1 MRTGYLMLP
10 EIPCID
16 ASNYRQLPICIQEV
30 AVMSIQQD
38 HISRKSLRV
47 IEYGGLFIITIA
59 TLVAGFQEIM
69 HMVNVGKV
77 TLADLLLLFL
87 YLEVIAMVSVYLE
100 SGKLPIRMPI
110 YIAIV
115 ALARYL
121 TLDIKDMDSWKVI
134 SISATIVLLTLAVL
148 AIRYGHMKLPY
159 SAMHNHESKD

>member
-1 MRTGYLMLP
+1 
-10 EIPCID
+10 
-16 ASNYRQLPICIQEV
+16 
-30 AVMSIQQD
+30 MSVKQD
-38 HISRKSLRV
+38 HISRKSLRL

-69 HMVNVGKV
+69 HMINAGKV

-87 YLEVIAMVSVYLE
+87 YLEVVAMVSVYLE

-121 TLDIKDMDSWKVI
+121 TLDIKDMESWKVI
-134 SISATIVLLTLAVL
+134 SISTTIVLLAVAVL

-159 SAMHNHESKD
+159 SGMPSNEHKD

>member
-1 MRTGYLMLP
+1 MH
-10 EIPCID
+10 IP
-16 ASNYRQLPICIQEV
+16 
-30 AVMSIQQD
+30 QD
-38 HISRKSLRV
+38 HISRKGLRV

-59 TLVAGFQEIM
+59 TLIAGAQEIF
-69 HMVNVGKV
+69 HMFSVGKV

-121 TLDIKDMDSWKVI
+121 ALDIKDMESWKIIAI
-134 SISATIVLLTLAVL
+134 SVTIVLLAVAVL
-148 AIRYGHMKLPY
+148 AIRYGHMKYPY
-159 SAMHNHESKD
+159 SSMSKGEHED

>member
-1 MRTGYLMLP
+1 
-10 EIPCID
+10 
-16 ASNYRQLPICIQEV
+16 
-30 AVMSIQQD
+30 MSVKQD
-38 HISRKSLRV
+38 HISRKSLRL

-69 HMVNVGKV
+69 HMINVGKV
-77 TLADLLLLFL
+77 TLSDLLLLFL

-159 SAMHNHESKD
+159 SGMPSNEHKD

>member
-1 MRTGYLMLP
+1 
-10 EIPCID
+10 
-16 ASNYRQLPICIQEV
+16 
-30 AVMSIQQD
+30 MSIQQN
-38 HISRKSLRV
+38 HISRKSLRI

-69 HMVNVGKV
+69 HMINVGKV

-87 YLEVIAMVSVYLE
+87 YLEVVAMVSVYLE

-121 TLDIKDMDSWKVI
+121 TLDIKDMDSWKVV
-134 SISATIVLLTLAVL
+134 SISTTIVLLTLAVL
-148 AIRYGHMKLPY
+148 AIRYGHMKFPY
-159 SAMHNHESKD
+159 SAMHSNEHKD

>member
-1 MRTGYLMLP
+1 MTIRP
-10 EIPCID
+10 
-16 ASNYRQLPICIQEV
+16 
-30 AVMSIQQD
+30 D

-59 TLVAGFQEIM
+59 TLIAGTQEIM
-69 HMVNVGKV
+69 HMFNAGKV

-121 TLDIKDMDSWKVI
+121 ALDIKEMETWKIIAVA
-134 SISATIVLLTLAVL
+134 ATIVLLAVAVL
-148 AIRYGHMKLPY
+148 AIRYGHMKYPY
-159 SAMHNHESKD
+159 SSVPRNEHED

>member
-1 MRTGYLMLP
+1 
-10 EIPCID
+10 
-16 ASNYRQLPICIQEV
+16 
-30 AVMSIQQD
+30 MSIQQD
-38 HISRKSLRV
+38 HISRKSLRI

-69 HMVNVGKV
+69 HMINVGKV

-87 YLEVIAMVSVYLE
+87 YLEVVAMVSVYLE

-134 SISATIVLLTLAVL
+134 SISTTIVLLTVAVL

-159 SAMHNHESKD
+159 SGISSNEHKD

>member
-1 MRTGYLMLP
+1 MH
-10 EIPCID
+10 IP
-16 ASNYRQLPICIQEV
+16 
-30 AVMSIQQD
+30 QD
-38 HISRKSLRV
+38 HISRKGLRV

-59 TLVAGFQEIM
+59 TLIAGAQEIFDM
-69 HMVNVGKV
+69 FSARKV

-121 TLDIKDMDSWKVI
+121 ALDIKDMESWKIIAI
-134 SISATIVLLTLAVL
+134 SVTIVLLAVAVL
-148 AIRYGHMKLPY
+148 AIRYGHMKFPY
-159 SAMHNHESKD
+159 SAMPKGEHED